1 MKERHILLYN
11 SIGILKEEHD
21 AMKTVTILI
30 VGFTSYVLIGTLF
43 EAIFFSLYNSSYH
56 PFANILDLSDEVFVR
71 QRLISDQQITSDLP
85 VAIQLSEVSSSTT
98 DNIESC
104 QKRTDANVS
113 KGKHAIFG
121 GAFSTQ
127 IGTHLVKF
135 WFRWIGK
142 NSHEST
148 KI

>member
-1 MKERHILLYN
+1 MKERHVLLFN
-11 SIGILKEEHD
+11 SISFFKEEHD

-30 VGFTSYVLIGTLF
+30 VGFTSYVVIGTLF

-56 PFANILDLSDEVFVR
+56 PFANILDLSDEAFVR
-71 QRLISDQQITSDLP
+71 QRLISDQQISSDLP

-113 KGKHAIFG
+113 KGKHYLLCLIYG
-121 GAFSTQ
+121 KSLIEPNFSY
-127 IGTHLVKF
+127 
-135 WFRWIGK
+135 R
-142 NSHEST
+142 
-148 KI
+148 